1 MPVENRNQFREVA
14 ETLQRDLASA
24 PRRNCIDGQWVE
36 AASGRTFEVLNPA
49 TGRVL
54 ARCADSGAEDVD
66 RAVAAARK
74 AMEPGSPWTRMSPS
88 DRMKLVWRIGDLIDR
103 EFEPLAVLESLDNGK
118 TVVAAKAYDVPTARE
133 QFYYMSGWATR
144 IEGRTVPVVAAS
156 LPARYHAY
164 TRREPVGVCGQIT
177 PWNFPLQMAA
187 WKLAPALAAGCAVVL
202 KPAEQTPL
210 TAVRLV
216 ELCQEAGVPAGVVN
230 LVTGFGETAGAP
242 LAAHPDV
249 DKVAFTGSTEVGKL
263 LVKAA
268 AGNLKKLTLELG
280 GKSPHIILADA
291 DVKRAARAAASAV
304 YYNQGQM
311 CTAGARIYVE
321 KAVYDRTLEDITS
334 YARALRMGAGIDDG
348 VNFGPL
354 VSQEQLDRVSG
365 YVSEGIASGAR
376 AVTGGQRRGTEGFFF
391 EPTVLEGTTPEMK
404 VQTEEIFGP
413 VAITIP
419 FEGDDIELLARANR
433 TNYGLA
439 AGIWT
444 KDVARAH
451 RLAEGLQAGVVWIN
465 CYNIFDPGV
474 PFGGYKES
482 GWGRES
488 GQEAIDNY
496 LQTKSVVVSIA

>member
-1 MPVENRNQFREVA
+1 
-14 ETLQRDLASA
+14 
-24 PRRNCIDGQWVE
+24 
-36 AASGRTFEVLNPA
+36 
-49 TGRVL
+49 
-54 ARCADSGAEDVD
+54 
-66 RAVAAARK
+66 
-74 AMEPGSPWTRMSPS
+74 MSPS

-216 ELCQEAGVPAGVVN
+216 ELCEEAGMPAGVVN

-311 CTAGARIYVE
+311 CTAGVADLRRESRLPSRAGGHHQLRSGAAHGRRHRRRRQFRTARQPG
-321 KAVYDRTLEDITS
+321 A
-334 YARALRMGAGIDDG
+334 ARSRERI
-348 VNFGPL
+348 
-354 VSQEQLDRVSG
+354 R
-365 YVSEGIASGAR
+365 SEGIAAGAR
-376 AVTGGQRRGTEGFFF
+376 AVTGAQRRGTEGFFF

-444 KDVARAH
+444 RDVARAH

>member
-1 MPVENRNQFREVA
+1 
-14 ETLQRDLASA
+14 
-24 PRRNCIDGQWVE
+24 
-36 AASGRTFEVLNPA
+36 
-49 TGRVL
+49 
-54 ARCADSGAEDVD
+54 
-66 RAVAAARK
+66 
-74 AMEPGSPWTRMSPS
+74 
-88 DRMKLVWRIGDLIDR
+88 
-103 EFEPLAVLESLDNGK
+103 
-118 TVVAAKAYDVPTARE
+118 
-133 QFYYMSGWATR
+133 
-144 IEGRTVPVVAAS
+144 
-156 LPARYHAY
+156 
-164 TRREPVGVCGQIT
+164 
-177 PWNFPLQMAA
+177 
-187 WKLAPALAAGCAVVL
+187 
-202 KPAEQTPL
+202 
-210 TAVRLV
+210 
-216 ELCQEAGVPAGVVN
+216 
-230 LVTGFGETAGAP
+230 
-242 LAAHPDV
+242 
-249 DKVAFTGSTEVGKL
+249 
-263 LVKAA
+263 
-268 AGNLKKLTLELG
+268 
-280 GKSPHIILADA
+280 
-291 DVKRAARAAASAV
+291 
-304 YYNQGQM
+304 M

-334 YARALRMGAGIDDG
+334 YARALRIGAGIDDG
-348 VNFGPL
+348 VNFGPH
-354 VSQEQLDRVSG
+354 VRQEQLDRVSG

-376 AVTGGQRRGTEGFFF
+376 AVTGAQRRGTEGFFF

-465 CYNIFDPGV
+465 CFNIFDPGI

>member
-1 MPVENRNQFREVA
+1 MPVQNTNTVREIA
-14 ETLQRDLASA
+14 DALQRELSA
-24 PRRNCIDGQWVE
+24 TPRRNFIGGAWVE
-36 AASGRTFEVLNPA
+36 AASGKTFDVLNPA

-54 ARCADSGAEDVD
+54 ARCADSQAEDID
-66 RAVAAARK
+66 RAVAAARR
-74 AMEPGSPWTRMSPS
+74 AMEPGSPWTRLSPA

-103 EFEPLAVLESLDNGK
+103 EFESLAVLESLDNGK
-118 TVVAAKAYDVPTARE
+118 TVAAAKGYDVPSARE

-144 IEGRTVPVVAAS
+144 IEGRSVPVVAAS
-156 LPARYHAY
+156 FPARYHAY

-177 PWNFPLQMAA
+177 PWNFPLQMAS

-216 ELCQEAGVPAGVVN
+216 QLCEEAGVPPGVVN
-230 LVTGFGETAGAP
+230 VVTGFGETAGAP
-242 LAAHPDV
+242 LAAHPGV
-249 DKVAFTGSTEVGKL
+249 DKVAFTGSTEVGRL

-311 CTAGARIYVE
+311 CTAGSRIYIE
-321 KAVYDRTLEDITS
+321 KAVYDRTVEDITS
-334 YARALRMGAGIDDG
+334 YAKALRIGAGIDDG

-354 VSQEQLDRVSG
+354 VSQEQLDRVTG
-365 YVSEGIASGAR
+365 YVSGGIEAGAK
-376 AVTGGQRRGTEGFFF
+376 AMTGAQRRGTEGFFF
-391 EPTVLEGTTPEMK
+391 EPTVLEGTSPEMK

-413 VAITIP
+413 VAIPIP
-419 FEGDDIELLARANR
+419 FEGEDVELLARANR

-465 CYNIFDPGV
+465 CFNIFDPAV

-482 GWGRES
+482 GWGKES

>member
-1 MPVENRNQFREVA
+1 
-14 ETLQRDLASA
+14 
-24 PRRNCIDGQWVE
+24 
-36 AASGRTFEVLNPA
+36 
-49 TGRVL
+49 
-54 ARCADSGAEDVD
+54 
-66 RAVAAARK
+66 
-74 AMEPGSPWTRMSPS
+74 
-88 DRMKLVWRIGDLIDR
+88 MKLVWRIGDLIDR

-133 QFYYMSGWATR
+133 QFYYMSGWAAR
-144 IEGRTVPVVAAS
+144 IEGRTVPVVTAS

-249 DKVAFTGSTEVGKL
+249 DKIAFTGSTEVGKL

-376 AVTGGQRRGTEGFFF
+376 AVTGGQRHGTEGFFF

>member
-1 MPVENRNQFREVA
+1 MPVEHTNRIREVA
-14 ETLQRDLASA
+14 GTLQRGLAAA
-24 PRRNCIDGQWVE
+24 PRRNFIGGQWVE
-36 AASGRTFEVLNPA
+36 AASGRTFDVLNPA

-74 AMEPGSPWTRMSPS
+74 AMDAGSAWTRLSPV
-88 DRMKLVWRIGDLIDR
+88 DRMKLLWRIGDLIER
-103 EFEPLAVLESLDNGK
+103 ELESLAVLESLDNGK
-118 TVVAAKAYDVPTARE
+118 TVAAATGYDVPTARD
-133 QFYYMSGWATR
+133 QFYYMSGWAAR
-144 IEGRTVPVVAAS
+144 IEGRTVPVVAAN

-177 PWNFPLQMAA
+177 PWNFPLQMAS
-187 WKLAPALAAGCAVVL
+187 WKIAPALAAGCALIL

-210 TAVRLV
+210 SAVRLV
-216 ELCQEAGVPAGVVN
+216 ELCEEAGVPPGVVN
-230 LVTGFGETAGAP
+230 LVTGFGESAGGP
-242 LAAHPDV
+242 LAAHPGV

-291 DVKRAARAAASAV
+291 DVKRAARSAASAV

-311 CTAGARIYVE
+311 CTAGSRIYVE
-321 KAVYDRTLEDITS
+321 KAVYDRTVEDITS
-334 YARALRMGAGIDDG
+334 YAKALRIGAGIDEG

-354 VSQEQLDRVSG
+354 VSQEQLDRVNG
-365 YVSEGIASGAR
+365 YVTGGIAAGAR
-376 AVTGGQRRGTEGFFF
+376 ATTGAQRRGSEGYFY
-391 EPTVLEGTTPEMK
+391 EPTVLEGTSPEMK
-404 VQTEEIFGP
+404 VQSEEIFGP
-413 VAITIP
+413 VAVTIP
-419 FEGDDIELLARANR
+419 FEGDDIELLSRANH

-444 KDVARAH
+444 KDIARAH
-451 RLAEGLQAGVVWIN
+451 RLAEGIQAGVVWIN
-465 CYNIFDPGV
+465 CYNIFDPAV

>member
-1 MPVENRNQFREVA
+1 MPAQDASRIREIA
-14 ETLQRDLASA
+14 DTLQQDLGTLA
-24 PRRNCIDGQWVE
+24 RRNFIGGAWVE
-36 AASGRTFEVLNPA
+36 AASGGTFDVLNPA
-49 TGRVL
+49 TGRLL
-54 ARCADSGAEDVD
+54 ARCADSDGEDVN
-66 RAVAAARK
+66 RAVAAARA
-74 AMEPGSPWTRMSPS
+74 AMAPGSPWMRLSAA
-88 DRMKLVWRIGDLIDR
+88 DRMKLIWRIGDLIDR
-103 EFEPLAVLESLDNGK
+103 DFETLAVLESLDNGK
-118 TVVAAKAYDVPTARE
+118 TVAAAGGYDVPTARE
-133 QFYYMSGWATR
+133 HFYYMSGWAAR
-144 IEGRTVPVVAAS
+144 IEGRTVPVISAS

-216 ELCQEAGVPAGVVN
+216 ALCEEAGVPPGVVN

-242 LAAHPDV
+242 LAAHPGV

-304 YYNQGQM
+304 FYNQGQM
-311 CTAGARIYVE
+311 CTAGSRIYIE
-321 KAVYDRTLEDITS
+321 QAIYDRTLDDITS
-334 YARALRMGAGIDDG
+334 YAKALRLGAGIDDG

-365 YVSEGIASGAR
+365 YVSGGIAAGAR
-376 AVTGGQRRGTEGFFF
+376 VLTGAGRRGTAGYFF
-391 EPTVLEGTTPEMK
+391 EPTVLDGTSPDMK

-419 FEGDDIELLARANR
+419 FEGDDVELLARANR
-433 TNYGLA
+433 TPYGLA

-444 KDVARAH
+444 RDVARAH
-451 RLAEGLQAGVVWIN
+451 RLAEGLEAGVVWVN
-465 CYNIFDPGV
+465 CYNIFDPAV

-496 LQTKSVVVSIA
+496 LQTKSVVVSIG